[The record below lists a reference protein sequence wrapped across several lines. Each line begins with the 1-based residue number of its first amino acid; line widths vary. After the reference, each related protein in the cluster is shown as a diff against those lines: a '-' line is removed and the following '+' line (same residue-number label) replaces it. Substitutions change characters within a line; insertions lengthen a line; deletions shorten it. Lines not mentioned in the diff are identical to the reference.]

1 VAEFV
6 NPFSGKVPD
15 RPLSKEEVIRAIRLD
30 IAAEHEAT
38 HLYMSH
44 AEAIDDPVAR
54 AVLLDIANEERVHV
68 GEFNRLL
75 SILTGDEDQW
85 LAKGAAEVDELAAQ
99 AAAAA
104 AGGPAAAGTG
114 GSLTEVQAGAPQ
126 QAAPEPAE
134 AGSVPPGA
142 DSAPPTGAE
151 PTLGSLRP

>member
-1 VAEFV
+1 VPEFV

-38 HLYMSH
+38 HLYMAH
-44 AEAIDDPVAR
+44 AEAIDDPVAK
-54 AVLLDIANEERVHV
+54 AVLIDIANEERVHV

-85 LAKGAAEVDELAAQ
+85 LARGAAEVDELAAQ
-99 AAAAA
+99 AMAATA
-104 AGGPAAAGTG
+104 GPAAAGTG
-114 GSLTEVQAGAPQ
+114 GSAPAVAEN
-126 QAAPEPAE
+126 AATA
-134 AGSVPPGA
+134 PGA
-142 DSAPPTGAE
+142 GQAPPTGAE

>member
-1 VAEFV
+1 MPEFV

-15 RPLSKEEVIRAIRLD
+15 RPLTKEELIRAIRLD

-38 HLYMSH
+38 TLYMAH

-54 AVLLDIANEERVHV
+54 AVLIDIANEERVHV

-99 AAAAA
+99 AMAAA
-104 AGGPAAAGTG
+104 AGGPSAVA
-114 GSLTEVQAGAPQ
+114 QAGVPP
-126 QAAPEPAE
+126 QAAPAT
-134 AGSVPPGA
+134 AGAVPPPGA
-142 DSAPPTGAE
+142 GEAPPTGAE

>member
-1 VAEFV
+1 VPEFV

-38 HLYMSH
+38 HLYMAH

-54 AVLLDIANEERVHV
+54 AVLIDIANEERVHA

-85 LAKGAAEVDELAAQ
+85 LARGAAEVDELAAK
-99 AAAAA
+99 ALAAA
-104 AGGPAAAGTG
+104 AGGPLAAATSDG
-114 GSLTEVQAGAPQ
+114 P
-126 QAAPEPAE
+126 PPKEPAAAE
-134 AGSVPPGA
+134 SGQVPPGA
-142 DSAPPTGAE
+142 GQAPPPGAE